1 MMTTKDW
8 ISTDQQLPK
17 DHGYKLITVMNP
29 ELEYGYHIARYNTYL
44 QEWELQ
50 EEENLSPCLKVTGWM
65 DLPEL
70 FSKNRISSLQ

>member
-1 MMTTKDW
+1 
-8 ISTDQQLPK
+8 
-17 DHGYKLITVMNP
+17 MNP

-70 FSKNRISSLQ
+70 FSKNRISSPQ